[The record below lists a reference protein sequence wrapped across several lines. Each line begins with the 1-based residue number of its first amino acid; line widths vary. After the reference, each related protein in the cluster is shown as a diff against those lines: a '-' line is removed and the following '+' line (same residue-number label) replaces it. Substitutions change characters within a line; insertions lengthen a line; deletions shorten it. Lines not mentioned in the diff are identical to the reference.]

1 MFLAKAVSF
10 LASNLIAAQA
20 GTPLP
25 LPPPNIVIILADD
38 MGFCDLGCYGGEIR
52 TPNVDALA
60 AGGVRFT
67 QFYNAGRCCP
77 SRACLLTGLY
87 PHQADVG
94 WMTSGSLDRPG
105 YRGELSRDAV
115 TIAEVLH
122 GAGYSTYMCGK
133 WHVTHDDWPQGAQP
147 NWPRQRGFDRFY
159 GTNKG
164 GGGYFDPDPL
174 VRDDRRIT
182 AASDAEYRPKH
193 FYYTDAIAD
202 QAARFVSEHAR
213 QHEDKPF
220 FLYVAF
226 TAPHWPLQAP
236 AAAIA
241 KYKGKYDGGY
251 EPIRLRRFEREKQLG
266 IIRPDAELSPTVGN
280 WNEQPNKAWEAR
292 CMEVYAAQVE
302 VMDAGVDRIVQA
314 LKEAHQFERTL
325 VLFLSDNGGC
335 AEKVGRQ
342 SRPNGPGTNAVP
354 RRFTRDGRPIRDG
367 PDALP
372 GPDDTFIAYGRN
384 WANVSTTPFRL
395 YKHWVHEGGIA
406 TPLIAHWPNGIP
418 RHGELE
424 RQPAHLIDIMPTCVA
439 VAAARYPR
447 QYNGHAITSLPGLS
461 LLPAFHGRSLDRKAP
476 IFWEHE
482 GNRAIQSGRWKLVA
496 KGGDGPWELYDMK
509 ADRTELHDLTGK
521 QPERAKDMAAQWRQ
535 WAQANNVLPL
545 NPFKIPQQQ

>member
-10 LASNLIAAQA
+10 LAANLIAAQA
-20 GTPLP
+20 GTPRP

-52 TPNVDALA
+52 TPNLDALA

-133 WHVTHDDWPQGAQP
+133 WHLSKDDWPQGPRP

-202 QAARFVSEHAR
+202 QAARFVSEHAG

-241 KYKGKYDGGY
+241 KYRGKYDGGY
-251 EPIRLRRFEREKQLG
+251 EPIRLRRFEREKQL
-266 IIRPDAELSPTVGN
+266 V
-280 WNEQPNKAWEAR
+280 
-292 CMEVYAAQVE
+292 
-302 VMDAGVDRIVQA
+302 
-314 LKEAHQFERTL
+314 
-325 VLFLSDNGGC
+325 
-335 AEKVGRQ
+335 
-342 SRPNGPGTNAVP
+342 
-354 RRFTRDGRPIRDG
+354 RRHSSYVT
-367 PDALP
+367 
-372 GPDDTFIAYGRN
+372 
-384 WANVSTTPFRL
+384 
-395 YKHWVHEGGIA
+395 
-406 TPLIAHWPNGIP
+406 
-418 RHGELE
+418 
-424 RQPAHLIDIMPTCVA
+424 
-439 VAAARYPR
+439 
-447 QYNGHAITSLPGLS
+447 
-461 LLPAFHGRSLDRKAP
+461 
-476 IFWEHE
+476 
-482 GNRAIQSGRWKLVA
+482 
-496 KGGDGPWELYDMK
+496 
-509 ADRTELHDLTGK
+509 
-521 QPERAKDMAAQWRQ
+521 
-535 WAQANNVLPL
+535 
-545 NPFKIPQQQ
+545 